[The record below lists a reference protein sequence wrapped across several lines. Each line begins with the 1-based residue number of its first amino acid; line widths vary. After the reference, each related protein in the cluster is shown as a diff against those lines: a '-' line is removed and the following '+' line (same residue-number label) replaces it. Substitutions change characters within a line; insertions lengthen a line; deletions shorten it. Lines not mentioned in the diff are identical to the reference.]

1 MQVCNIRDMVLTNHF
16 FLLGVNPDAVILVV
30 NIYDDIDYIRR
41 TISYLESIV
50 ISEVI
55 GIAIFPILKTV
66 KWNTLGMLSV
76 RADINDLLNFKNIL
90 KDEFSV
96 SVFILDDE
104 DEKSEMTEEII
115 KYFT

>member
-1 MQVCNIRDMVLTNHF
+1 
-16 FLLGVNPDAVILVV
+16 
-30 NIYDDIDYIRR
+30 
-41 TISYLESIV
+41 
-50 ISEVI
+50 
-55 GIAIFPILKTV
+55 
-66 KWNTLGMLSV
+66 MLSV